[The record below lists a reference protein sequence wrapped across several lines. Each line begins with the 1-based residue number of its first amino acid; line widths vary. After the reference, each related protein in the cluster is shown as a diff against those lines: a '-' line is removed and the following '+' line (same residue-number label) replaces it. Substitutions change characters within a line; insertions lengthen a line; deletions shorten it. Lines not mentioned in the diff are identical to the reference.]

1 MKYILAFFRVILR
14 TTAFSISLVCYFLVS
29 FIIFVFSGLN
39 FDRARPHLTKVIAAT
54 SIVGLKI
61 FNVKVSKHTFQSEKF
76 SNYLIISNH
85 LSYLDIL
92 IISIYFPSCF
102 VTSKEMK
109 HTPFLGQVC
118 LLGGCLFVERR
129 KRSGLNDEVKELSES
144 LKRGLNV
151 TIFPEA
157 KSTNGEAVISF
168 KRPLFQA
175 AMISQVRVLP
185 VCINYLTLDGEKLT
199 VKNRD
204 NVFWYGDKAF
214 LTHVLNLFSHHGLTA
229 ELIVLPSLDPA
240 DSADKTALTDKT
252 YASISSAYKAI
263 KEL

>member
-1 MKYILAFFRVILR
+1 MIREIQERY
-14 TTAFSISLVCYFLVS
+14 
-29 FIIFVFSGLN
+29 
-39 FDRARPHLTKVIAAT
+39 
-54 SIVGLKI
+54 
-61 FNVKVSKHTFQSEKF
+61 

-129 KRSGLNDEVKELSES
+129 KKAGLNDEVKELSES
-144 LKRGLNV
+144 LKKGLNV
-151 TIFPEA
+151 AIFPEA
-157 KSTNGEAVISF
+157 KSTNGEAVLSF

-175 AMISQVRVLP
+175 AILSQARVLP

-199 VKNRD
+199 LKNRD
-204 NVFWYGDKAF
+204 NVFWYGDTAF
-214 LTHVLNLFSHHGLTA
+214 LTHVLRLFSHRGLSA
-229 ELIVLPSLDPA
+229 ELVVLPSIDA
-240 DSADKTALTDKT
+240 AEAADKTALADKA